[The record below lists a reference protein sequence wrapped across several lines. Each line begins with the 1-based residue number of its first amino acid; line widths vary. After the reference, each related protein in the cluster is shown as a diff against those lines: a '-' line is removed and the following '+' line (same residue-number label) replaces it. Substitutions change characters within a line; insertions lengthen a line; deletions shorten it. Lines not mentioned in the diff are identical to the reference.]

1 MLISNKLLNK
11 IINSSYF
18 KLLIVSAICFLI
30 DYIIFLSS
38 LNIIG
43 IIYANLIST
52 SVAII
57 IDHAVAKIY
66 IFKTYYN
73 LYDFVKSLFAF
84 IIFNLIVSFGIAKL
98 IFLLQGFISPEYSKL
113 LLSPLSFTCFWAFYK
128 IQKKF
133 FIIN

>member
-1 MLISNKLLNK
+1 MLIPNKLLIK
-11 IINSSYF
+11 IINTSYF
-18 KLLIVSAICFLI
+18 KLLIVSVICFLI

-73 LYDFVKSLFAF
+73 LSNFFRSLFVF
-84 IIFNLIVSFGIAKL
+84 IIFNLIVSYGIAQL
-98 IFLLQGFISPEYSKL
+98 IFLLQNFISPQYSKIL
-113 LLSPLSFTCFWAFYK
+113 LTPLSFTCFWAFYK

-133 FIIN
+133 SL

>member
-1 MLISNKLLNK
+1 MLIPNKLLIK
-11 IINSSYF
+11 TINTSYF
-18 KLLIVSAICFLI
+18 KLLIVSVICFLI

-73 LYDFVKSLFAF
+73 LSNFFRSLFTF
-84 IIFNLIVSFGIAKL
+84 IIFNLIVSYGIAQL
-98 IFLLQGFISPEYSKL
+98 IFLFQNFISPQYSKIL
-113 LLSPLSFTCFWAFYK
+113 LTPLSFTCFWAFYK
-128 IQKKF
+128 IQKKYSL
-133 FIIN
+133 